1 MHSFDATWRQQALAG
16 DPAAVGQLTATVLE
30 PLYRFCLY
38 RMGRNQHLAE
48 EVVQETLLRALRD
61 LEHYDPARS
70 ANNIFGWLTGL
81 ARNEIQRTLG
91 REKSLSWQQL
101 WAKLD
106 KELLAAYARLDQEP
120 LGDQV
125 LQREETR
132 ELVNAAMAQLPEHYR
147 QALEGKYLDGKSV
160 RELADNWHVTEKAAE
175 SILTRARKAFRL
187 TFLTLSRNLGT
198 ELA

>member
-1 MHSFDATWRQQALAG
+1 MHSFDASWRQRALRG
-16 DPAAVGQLTATVLE
+16 DQRAVEELTGAVLE

-61 LEHYDPARS
+61 LEHYDPGRAG
-70 ANNIFGWLTGL
+70 NNIFSWLTGL
-81 ARNEIQRTLG
+81 ARNEIQRALG
-91 REKSLSWQQL
+91 REKADSWQQL

-106 KELLAAYARLDQEP
+106 KELLAAYARLDQE
-120 LGDQV
+120 LMEDNV

-132 ELVNAAMAQLPEHYR
+132 ELVNTAMAQLPEHYR
-147 QALEGKYLDGKSV
+147 EALEGKYLDGKSV
-160 RELADNWHVTEKAAE
+160 RELAESWRVTEKAAE
-175 SILTRARKAFRL
+175 SLLTRARKAFRM
-187 TFLTLSRNLGT
+187 TFLTLSHNLGT